1 MKKIK
6 ESILHLLS
14 GVEML
19 IRGFSNRET
28 TGTPIDL
35 TIPAT
40 PRVMSTCCPEE
51 PRDFNAWAQH
61 VHREIQ
67 AQYK

>member
-6 ESILHLLS
+6 ENILQLLS
-14 GVEML
+14 GVEIL
-19 IRGFSNRET
+19 IRGFSKRET
-28 TGTPIDL
+28 PGTPIDL
-35 TIPAT
+35 SMPTG

-61 VHREIQ
+61 VHKEIL
-67 AQYK
+67 AQYR